1 MVWDSRYFTI
11 KEGGFKTGWQGI
23 TKFTL
28 HLRRNEEMTWFNI
41 LKRQEDIQADIVSF
55 LVETLDIPLEFAR
68 QQVGARTIDENM
80 KFANWLSSRMQS
92 AMPQE
97 KFMQIAQQGN
107 SSRKI
112 DAMYDYISGNLP
124 PSQRER
130 DEQFQ
135 QRQEDREM
143 DSRIEMLGQRGAMIE
158 QRRKDKVAGKKEP
171 PRTRR
176 KRKTPSAY
184 GSGQLA
190 RRASFLARNKGNK
203 SPQGKAARR
212 RMGWSGESW
221 KE

>member
-1 MVWDSRYFTI
+1 
-11 KEGGFKTGWQGI
+11 
-23 TKFTL
+23 
-28 HLRRNEEMTWFNI
+28 MTWFNL

-55 LVETLDIPLEFAR
+55 LVQTLDIPLNIAR
-68 QQVGARTIDENM
+68 QQVDARTIDENM
-80 KFANWLSSRMQS
+80 KFANWLSSRMQA

-97 KFMQIAQQGN
+97 KFMQIAEQG
-107 SSRKI
+107 SDSQTV

-143 DSRIEMLGQRGAMIE
+143 DSRIAGLGKRGAMIE

-171 PRTRR
+171 PKTRRR

-184 GSGQLA
+184 ASGKLA

>member
-1 MVWDSRYFTI
+1 
-11 KEGGFKTGWQGI
+11 
-23 TKFTL
+23 
-28 HLRRNEEMTWFNI
+28 MTWFNL

-68 QQVGARTIDENM
+68 QQVGDRTIDENM
-80 KFANWLSSRMQS
+80 KSANWLSSRMQS

-97 KFMQIAQQGN
+97 KFMQIAEKGSDSQ
-107 SSRKI
+107 RI

-135 QRQEDREM
+135 QRQEDREI
-143 DSRIEMLGQRGAMIE
+143 DSRIKGLGQRGAMIE

-171 PRTRR
+171 PKTRR